1 MFTFFLLLARFLEIR
16 SRQRAGFAAA
26 GLLGQLPDVATRL
39 GESGQPEQI
48 PLGRLQ
54 AGDRVLVRVGQTIP
68 ADGRVLSG
76 QGQIDESTLTGES
89 LAVHRAP
96 GDAVTAGTINV
107 DGVLEIEVTATGAQ
121 KRIPP
126 DRFEIMLR
134 ATKDLRASGIM
145 DGVLK
150 VGDRLPDF
158 ELKNAE
164 GDNVRSSELLS
175 QGAVVLTVFRG
186 SW

>member
-1 MFTFFLLLARFLEIR
+1 M
-16 SRQRAGFAAA
+16 
-26 GLLGQLPDVATRL
+26 
-39 GESGQPEQI
+39 
-48 PLGRLQ
+48 
-54 AGDRVLVRVGQTIP
+54 
-68 ADGRVLSG
+68 
-76 QGQIDESTLTGES
+76 S
-89 LAVHRAP
+89 LAEKL
-96 GDAVTAGTINV
+96 N
-107 DGVLEIEVTATGAQ
+107 EIKEGAQ

-126 DRFEIMLR
+126 DRFAIMLR

-164 GDNVRSSELLS
+164 GDIVRSSELLS